1 MTTTTTANGTFTL
14 DRWDQQD
21 DDPAAG
27 TTFGHARVTKT
38 FSGDLVGTST
48 AQLLLIGIESGVRAY
63 CGFEQVIGTV
73 AERSGT
79 FLLRHTAEGDA
90 HGGWMTWQ
98 VVPGSGTGGLAG
110 VSGEGKID
118 RLPDGSHNYT
128 LTLTFG
134 ESG

>member
-48 AQLLLIGIESGVRAY
+48 AQLVLIGLESDVHAWVSVDAAGSRREAVQQRLT
-63 CGFEQVIGTV
+63 GT
-73 AERSGT
+73 
-79 FLLRHTAEGDA
+79 
-90 HGGWMTWQ
+90 
-98 VVPGSGTGGLAG
+98 
-110 VSGEGKID
+110 
-118 RLPDGSHNYT
+118 
-128 LTLTFG
+128 
-134 ESG
+134 